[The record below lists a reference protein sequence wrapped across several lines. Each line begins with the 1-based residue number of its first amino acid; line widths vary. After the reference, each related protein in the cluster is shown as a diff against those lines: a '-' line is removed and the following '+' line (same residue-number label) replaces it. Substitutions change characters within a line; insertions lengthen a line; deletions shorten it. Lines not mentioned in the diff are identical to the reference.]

1 MTDSVEH
8 HPPTHHRAALAH
20 VAVRRRL
27 RAMGR
32 RGLLGRKWFYRLLIG
47 TGAALTVAFALVLAL
62 WWRLNNGPIEFD
74 VATPWLKAAIQENFG
89 ARHTVSVGGTQI
101 ERTEKGGASVR
112 LLDVV
117 VRDADGTVVA
127 SAPKAEIGISGT
139 GLLTGHLMARS
150 LNLVGA
156 ETAIRIEPDGR
167 LTVFAGADKRPIVS
181 AAVPPKPQAPASPD
195 AGGAATAS
203 PTDEA
208 AAHSGG
214 LQEFAAILGW
224 IDNLGETGLDGQE
237 LREVGLKNGR
247 LTVDDRR
254 NGRQLNFDHI
264 NVSLTRP
271 RQGGLMFK
279 LESGNK
285 ERPWIINAAIRPL
298 GEGVRALGIEARN
311 VSIRDLLLPMRM
323 NDPAFSADFPISASI
338 RADIAPDGTP
348 QLVNGELVADAG
360 SIVSRDNPDV
370 DVDIDRALVRFN
382 WDLQRHT
389 LIAPFQIRSGGNQF
403 TLRANVEPPT
413 GRESAWV
420 VTMSRDDPVI
430 DPVILG
436 APMGTDEGALAL
448 NRANVR
454 LRIDPAKKRIELDQA
469 DLRRSDTRP
478 GQNIAAAVTGSLDFS
493 GPEPRLAFGVAANRM
508 PGWALIRMWPSFIT
522 ADVRRWVVQH
532 ITGGTVERL
541 VIAGN
546 APLPEYN
553 PKGPPLSDDGLSLE
567 LETSGAV
574 IKPVA
579 ALPAIRDA
587 DLSLRIVGRNVAIN
601 VGRGTVEVAG
611 RRLNVSNGLFQVP
624 DTHPKPAQSRTT
636 FKIDGTLPAVAALLA
651 SEGLRDSVGL
661 PLDPAGM
668 RGTVSA
674 QVQVDTP
681 IGKAAP
687 KDAATYSIAADLTNF
702 GADKL
707 LFGQKVEA
715 ANLKV
720 NASNAGYQLAGDV
733 KIAGTPAKIDLSKTT
748 AAPDAELRLAANV
761 DEAARRRMGLDV
773 GSAIT
778 GSLPIRLTA
787 RVNGDM
793 TDVRST
799 VEADL
804 SPVRIDDL
812 LPGWEKPPG
821 RPAHASFTFY
831 KNAKITRLED
841 LALDGGGVNVKG
853 TIELDAAGDVTSA
866 DFPVFSLS
874 EGDKASLI
882 ANRAADG
889 ALRVV
894 MRGDVYDGRNFVK
907 SAMSG
912 ERENSRQ
919 KQTDIDLDVK
929 LGVVTGYNGEAL
941 RAVSLRLARR
951 AGRIRSFNL
960 ESKVGRDSPLV
971 GDMRVRARDNHS
983 VLFFETPDA
992 GALFRLTDFYPRMHG
1007 GQMWIAMDPP
1017 AQDQP
1022 MQSGTLY
1029 IHDFVVRNE
1038 PALQRVLSNAPNAP
1052 GAGVDFAELHADF
1065 TRGAGRMSI
1074 RDGIVRGPVI
1084 GITVEGQ
1091 IDYAHND
1098 THVRG
1103 TFVPFYGL
1111 NNMFGQIPIVGIL
1124 LGGGSNEGLL
1134 GITYDAVGPPSAPR
1148 VNINPVTAITPGLL
1162 RKFVPSPG
1170 MADPGFNP
1178 QPR

>member
-8 HPPTHHRAALAH
+8 HPHTHRRAHQAH
-20 VAVRRRL
+20 VALRRRL
-27 RAMGR
+27 RAMR
-32 RGLLGRKWFYRLLIG
+32 DRGLLRRKWFSRLLIG
-47 TGAALTVAFALVLAL
+47 TGAALTVGFALVLAL

-74 VATPWLKAAIQENFG
+74 VATPWLKAAIQQNFG
-89 ARHTVSVGGTQI
+89 AKHSVSVGGTQI

-117 VRDADGTVVA
+117 VRDSDGTVVA

-139 GLLTGHLMARS
+139 GLLTGHLMAQS

-181 AAVPPKPQAPASPD
+181 AAVPQKPQPPASPAAD
-195 AGGAATAS
+195 GPATASAGGGAAAQG
-203 PTDEA
+203 
-208 AAHSGG
+208 GG

-237 LREVGLKNGR
+237 LREIGLKDGR

-254 NGRQLNFDHI
+254 NGKQLSFDNI

-279 LESGNK
+279 LESENK

-311 VSIRDLLLPMRM
+311 VSIRDLLLAMRM

-338 RADIAPDGTP
+338 RADVAPDGTP
-348 QLVNGELVADAG
+348 QLVNGELLIDAG
-360 SIVSRDNPDV
+360 SIVSRDDPDV
-370 DVDIDRALVRFN
+370 DIDIDRALVRFN

-413 GRESAWV
+413 ERESAWV

-436 APMGTDEGALAL
+436 APMGSEEGALTL
-448 NRANVR
+448 NRANLR

-478 GQNIAAAVTGSLDFS
+478 GQNIAAAVTGSFDFS
-493 GPEPRLAFGVAANRM
+493 GADPRLAFGVAANRM
-508 PGWALIRMWPSFIT
+508 PAWAMLRMWPSFIT
-522 ADVRRWVVQH
+522 ADVRRWVAEH
-532 ITGGTVERL
+532 ISSGTVERL
-541 VIAGN
+541 VIAAN
-546 APLPEYN
+546 APLPEFN
-553 PKGPPLSDDGLSLE
+553 PKGPPMSEEGLSIE
-567 LETSGAV
+567 LETSGTTLQ
-574 IKPVA
+574 PVA
-579 ALPAIRDA
+579 NLPAIRDA
-587 DLSLRIVGRNVAIN
+587 DLSVRITGANASVN

-611 RRLNVSNGLFQVP
+611 RKLNVSNGVFLVP
-624 DTHPKPAQSRTT
+624 DSHLKPAPSRTS
-636 FKIDGTLPAVAALLA
+636 FRIDGALPAVAALLA
-651 SEGLRDSVGL
+651 SDGLRDSVGL

-668 RGTVSA
+668 RGAVSA
-674 QVQVDTP
+674 EVKVDTP
-681 IGKAAP
+681 IGKGAP

-707 LFGQKVEA
+707 LFGQKLEA
-715 ANLKV
+715 AALKV

-733 KIAGTPAKIDLSKTT
+733 KIAGTPAKIELSK
-748 AAPDAELRLAANV
+748 AAGAPDTELRLAANV
-761 DEAARRRMGLDV
+761 DDASRRRMGLDV
-773 GSAIT
+773 GSAIS
-778 GSLPIRLTA
+778 GSIPIRLTA
-787 RVNGDM
+787 RVNSDM
-793 TDVRST
+793 SDVRSA

-812 LPGWEKPPG
+812 LPGWEKAAG

-831 KNAKITRLED
+831 KNAKVTRLEN

-853 TIELDAAGDVTSA
+853 TIELDGSGDVTSA

-874 EGDKASLI
+874 EGDKASVK
-882 ANRAADG
+882 ADRAADG

-912 ERENSRQ
+912 ERESGRQ
-919 KQTDIDLDVK
+919 KQPDIDLDVK
-929 LGVVTGYNGEAL
+929 LGVVAGYNGEAL
-941 RAVSLRLARR
+941 RGLSLRLSRR
-951 AGRIRSFNL
+951 SGRVRSFNL
-960 ESKVGRDSPLV
+960 ESKVGRDSPLM
-971 GDMRVRARDNHS
+971 GDMRVRARDNHA
-983 VLFFETPDA
+983 VLFFETSDA

-1017 AQDQP
+1017 AQDHP

-1091 IDYAHND
+1091 IDYARND
-1098 THVRG
+1098 THLRG

-1111 NNMFGQIPIVGIL
+1111 NNMFGQIPIVGIF

-1134 GITYDAVGPPSAPR
+1134 GITYEAVGPPSAPR
-1148 VNINPVTAITPGLL
+1148 VNINPVTAIAPGLL

-1170 MADPGFNP
+1170 MADPGFDP

>member
-8 HPPTHHRAALAH
+8 HPHTHHRAHPAH
-20 VAVRRRL
+20 VAVRRL
-27 RAMGR
+27 RA
-32 RGLLGRKWFYRLLIG
+32 LGHVALVRKKWLSRLLIG
-47 TGAALTVAFALVLAL
+47 FGASFTVLVALAIAL
-62 WWRLNNGPIEFD
+62 WWRLNSGPIEFD
-74 VATPWLKAAIQENFG
+74 VATPWLKAAIQQNFG
-89 ARHTVSVGGTQI
+89 AKHTVSVGGTQI

-117 VRDADGTVVA
+117 VRDDDGTVVA

-139 GLLTGHLMARS
+139 GLLTGQLRAQS

-181 AAVPPKPQAPASPD
+181 AAVPRKPQVPAPSDTSVPAGTPAS
-195 AGGAATAS
+195 AEGASQA
-203 PTDEA
+203 
-208 AAHSGG
+208 GG

-237 LREVGLKNGR
+237 LREVGLKDGH

-254 NGRQLNFDHI
+254 NGKQLSFDHI

-279 LESGNK
+279 LESENG
-285 ERPWIINAAIRPL
+285 ERPWVINAAIRPL

-311 VSIRDLLLPMRM
+311 VSIRDLLLAMRM

-348 QLVNGELVADAG
+348 QLVNGELLADAG
-360 SIVSRDNPDV
+360 SIVSRDDPDI
-370 DVDIDRALVRFN
+370 DIDIDRALVRFN

-389 LIAPFQIRSGGNQF
+389 FIAPFQIRSGGNQF

-413 GRESAWV
+413 ERESAWV

-436 APMGTDEGALAL
+436 APMGSEEEALAL

-454 LRIDPAKKRIELDQA
+454 LRIDLAKKRIELDQA

-478 GQNIAAAVTGSLDFS
+478 GQNIAAAVTGSLDFN
-493 GPEPRLAFGVAANRM
+493 GADPRLAFGVAANRM
-508 PGWALIRMWPSFIT
+508 PGWALTRMWPSFIT

-567 LETSGAV
+567 LETSGTA

-579 ALPAIRDA
+579 TLPAIRDA

-601 VGRGTVEVAG
+601 VGRGTVDVGG

-651 SEGLRDSVGL
+651 SDGLRDSVGL

-681 IGKAAP
+681 IGKGAP

-715 ANLKV
+715 AGLKV
-720 NASNAGYQLAGDV
+720 NASNMGYQLAGDV
-733 KIAGTPAKIDLSKTT
+733 KIAGTPAKIDLSK
-748 AAPDAELRLAANV
+748 AASAADAELHLAANV
-761 DEAARRRMGLDV
+761 DEASRRRMGLDV

-778 GSLPIRLTA
+778 GSIPVRLTA
-787 RVNGDM
+787 HVNSDM
-793 TDVRST
+793 SDVRSA

-821 RPAHASFTFY
+821 KPAHASFTFY

-853 TIELDAAGDVTSA
+853 AIELDAAGDVTSA

-874 EGDKASLI
+874 DGDKASLK
-882 ANRAADG
+882 AERVADG

-894 MRGDVYDGRNFVK
+894 MRGDVYDGRNFVR

-912 ERENSRQ
+912 EKENSRQ
-919 KQTDIDLDVK
+919 KQSDIDLDVK
-929 LGVVTGYNGEAL
+929 LGVVAGYNGEAL
-941 RAVSLRLARR
+941 RGVSLRLARR
-951 AGRIRSFNL
+951 GGRVRSFNL

-971 GDMRVRARDNHS
+971 GDMRVRARDNHA
-983 VLFFETPDA
+983 VLFFETSDA
-992 GALFRLTDFYPRMHG
+992 GALFRLTDFYPRMYG

-1038 PALQRVLSNAPNAP
+1038 PALQRVLSNGPSAP
-1052 GAGVDFAELHADF
+1052 GAGVDFTELHADF
-1065 TRGAGRMSI
+1065 TRGGGRMSI
-1074 RDGIVRGPVI
+1074 RDGIVRGPVL

-1098 THVRG
+1098 THLRG

-1111 NNMFGQIPIVGIL
+1111 NNMFGQIPIVGIF

-1134 GITYDAVGPPSAPR
+1134 GITYEAVGPPSAPR

>member
-1 MTDSVEH
+1 MTDRAEH
-8 HPPTHHRAALAH
+8 HRHTHYREHPAH

-27 RAMGR
+27 RAVGR
-32 RGLLGRKWFYRLLIG
+32 RVFIRQKWLSRLLIG
-47 TGAALTVAFALVLAL
+47 TAATLAVAFALALAL

-74 VATPWLKAAIQENFG
+74 VATPWLKAAIQQNFG
-89 ARHTVSVGGTQI
+89 AKHTVSVGGTQI
-101 ERTEKGGASVR
+101 ERTEKGTASVR

-139 GLLTGHLMARS
+139 GLLTGHLMAKS

-167 LTVFAGADKRPIVS
+167 LTVFAGADNRPIVS
-181 AAVPPKPQAPASPD
+181 AAAPAKPQAAASSADTSAPATGP
-195 AGGAATAS
+195 AVAPHGV
-203 PTDEA
+203 P
-208 AAHSGG
+208 
-214 LQEFAAILGW
+214 QEFAAILGW

-237 LREVGLKNGR
+237 LREVGLKDGK

-254 NGRQLNFDHI
+254 DGKQLSFDHI

-279 LESGNK
+279 LESENS

-311 VSIRDLLLPMRM
+311 VSIRDLLLAMRM
-323 NDPAFSADFPISASI
+323 NDPAVAADFPVSASI
-338 RADIAPDGTP
+338 RADIASDGTP
-348 QLVNGELVADAG
+348 QLVNGELLVDAG
-360 SIVSRDNPDV
+360 SIVSRDDPDI
-370 DVDIDRALVRFN
+370 DIDIDRAVFRFN

-413 GRESAWV
+413 DKENAWV

-436 APMGTDEGALAL
+436 APMGSEEEALAL
-448 NRANVR
+448 NRANLR
-454 LRIDPAKKRIELDQA
+454 LRIDTAKKRIELDQA

-493 GPEPRLAFGVAANRM
+493 RADPRLAFGVAANRM
-508 PGWALIRMWPSFIT
+508 PAWALMRMWPSFIT
-522 ADVRRWVVQH
+522 SDLRRWVMEH
-532 ITGGTVERL
+532 ISGGTVERL

-546 APLPEYN
+546 APLPEYDPN
-553 PKGPPLSDDGLSLE
+553 GPPLSDDGLSLE
-567 LETSGAV
+567 LETSGTT

-579 ALPAIRDA
+579 TLPAIRDA
-587 DLSLRIVGRNVAIN
+587 DLSLRIVGRKVGIN

-624 DTHPKPAQSRTT
+624 DTHPKPAQSQTT
-636 FKIDGTLPAVAALLA
+636 FRLDGALPAVAALLS
-651 SEGLRDSVGL
+651 SEGLRDNVGL

-674 QVQVDTP
+674 EVQVATP
-681 IGKAAP
+681 IGKGAP

-715 ANLKV
+715 AALKV
-720 NASNAGYQLAGDV
+720 NASNNGYQLAGDV
-733 KIAGTPAKIDLSKTT
+733 KIAGTSAKIDLSKTAT
-748 AAPDAELRLAANV
+748 APDAELHVAANV

-778 GSLPIRLTA
+778 GSIPIRLTA
-787 RVNGDM
+787 HVNGDM
-793 TDVRST
+793 TDVRSAI
-799 VEADL
+799 EADL
-804 SPVRIDDL
+804 TPVRIEDL
-812 LPGWEKPPG
+812 LPGWEKPAG
-821 RPAHASFTFY
+821 KPARAAFTFY

-841 LALDGGGVNVKG
+841 LALDGGGVSVKG
-853 TIELDAAGDVTSA
+853 AIELDSAGDIASA

-874 EGDKASLI
+874 DGDKASLK
-882 ANRAADG
+882 ADRMIDG
-889 ALRVV
+889 LLRVV
-894 MRGDVYDGRNFVK
+894 MRGDVYDGRSFLK
-907 SAMSG
+907 STMSG
-912 ERENSRQ
+912 ERDNARQ
-919 KQTDIDLDVK
+919 KQPDIDLDVK
-929 LGVVTGYNGEAL
+929 LGIVAGYNGEAL
-941 RAVSLRLARR
+941 RGVALKLTRR
-951 AGRIRSFNL
+951 GGRVRSFNL
-960 ESKVGRDSPLV
+960 ESKIGRDSALV
-971 GDMRVRARDNHS
+971 GDMRVRARDNHA
-983 VLFFETPDA
+983 VLYFETSDA
-992 GALFRLTDFYPRMHG
+992 GALFRLTDFYPRMYG
-1007 GQMWIAMDPP
+1007 GQMWIAMEPP

-1022 MQSGTLY
+1022 MRSGTLY

-1038 PALQRVLSNAPNAP
+1038 PALQRVLGDNAPN
-1052 GAGVDFAELHADF
+1052 GAGTGVEFAELHADF
-1065 TRGAGRMSI
+1065 THGGGRMSV
-1074 RDGIVRGPVI
+1074 RDGVVRGPLI

-1091 IDYAHND
+1091 VDYAHND
-1098 THVRG
+1098 THLRG

-1111 NNMFGQIPIVGIL
+1111 NNMFGQIPIVGIF

-1134 GITYDAVGPPSAPR
+1134 GITYEAVGPPSAPR

-1178 QPR
+1178 LPR